1 MPSQAAKRLPRV
13 PDSRLT
19 RTLVPLG
26 LVRRSPVPRFVP
38 IALAVLALLVLG
50 LWIGGRHSDWLP
62 GPVRSTL
69 VGDSDTKVVQEAIDR
84 VHNTYYRKIPKSV
97 LADNAI
103 AGVISKLDDRFS
115 NYFDPAEYKRFKQS
129 QNSEFSGVGLQV
141 AQHPKGLRVEAVY
154 DGSPAKRA
162 GLRPGDVIVAAD
174 GRDLAGMSQDESVSL
189 VKGPPGSEVKLTWI
203 DDGKRHTKNVTRATV
218 TVPVVA
224 SQLLTE
230 HGCKTGVVRL
240 SQFSSGAHAELYA
253 ALRKLKK
260 RGAQTYVLD
269 LRDNGGGLV
278 SEAQLV
284 ASAFLTDGPIVT
296 TRGRAVQEQTLR
308 ATGDPI
314 VPKAPLA
321 VLVDGGTASASE
333 IVTGALQDRDRAKVV
348 GTETFGK
355 GVFQEVIELSNGGA
369 LDITAGQY
377 FTPKGRNLGGKGV
390 ETGKGIIPD
399 VKAKDD
405 PKTPKDEGLDRAAAV
420 VDAKCPS

>member
-1 MPSQAAKRLPRV
+1 VPR
-13 PDSRLT
+13 PFR
-19 RTLVPLG
+19 
-26 LVRRSPVPRFVP
+26 VPRFVS
-38 IALAVLALLVLG
+38 IAALVVVLLVLG
-50 LWIGGRHSDWLP
+50 AWVGGRHPDWLP
-62 GPVRSTL
+62 GPARSTL

-84 VHNTYYRKIPKSV
+84 IHSTYYRKIPKSQ
-97 LADNAI
+97 LADDAI
-103 AGVISKLDDRFS
+103 AGVVSKLDDRFS
-115 NYFDPAEYKRFKQS
+115 NYFNPEQYKRFKQT
-129 QNSEFSGVGLQV
+129 QHSEFSGVGLQV

-162 GLRPGDVIVAAD
+162 GLRPGDVIIAAD
-174 GRDLAGMSQDESVSL
+174 GHKLAGKSQEDSVSL
-189 VKGPPGSEVKLTWI
+189 VQGPPGSEVKLTWLS
-203 DDGKRHTKNVTRATV
+203 DGHERTKNVTRSTV

-224 SQLLTE
+224 SQLRTD
-230 HGCKTGVVRL
+230 HGCKVGVVRL
-240 SQFSSGAHAELYA
+240 SQFSSGAHAEVYA
-253 ALRKLKK
+253 ALRRLQK
-260 RGAQTYVLD
+260 RGAKAYVLD

-278 SEAQLV
+278 SEAQLI

-296 TRGRAVQEQTLR
+296 TRGRAVKEQTLR

-314 VPKAPLA
+314 IPKAPMT
-321 VLVDGGTASASE
+321 VLVNGGTASASE

-390 ETGKGIIPD
+390 ATGKGIIPD

-405 PKTPKDEGLDRAAAV
+405 PKTRPDEGLDKAMAV
-420 VDAKCPS
+420 ADAKCPS